1 MQRNKKPKKKKADRP
16 SLLKS
21 EETLVTSLLEDFKN
35 VDPAVI
41 AARIP
46 DSHLAGIFLER
57 LPIDKEFPV
66 PLLLALDETFKD
78 KKVHKLIKRI
88 MFRLKQKGVLI
99 DESFPKRASHD
110 TILTRVQKEEPVA
123 YIGPI
128 AGTIGS
134 RAVLIVLQSA
144 VKGYQAGIGLVSEAE
159 GILQFLY
166 GPFSKKR
173 IREIKDSLSQEAGP
187 LVKTSLPHAVTILE
201 TAYRRHKEL
210 HSDAPSQYPE
220 LRPQLL
226 EKTTLLDRA
235 IIYDVVPEIPDD
247 GLMTD
252 IQLEKLFGHHLMES
266 WLIDFEDLKPFM
278 EDILKVE
285 GSPIVLSEAQK
296 ADQIRQIKDKSI
308 EELFPGPERDRLKHN
323 LEEMAYFFF
332 RLDQNEYCTTALTA
346 ARNLDEE
353 DTILR
358 KNRIIDFLLERSMQ
372 YYMDLAG
379 ETDAEDEILETDDSP
394 APQGRFRRV
403 GLRHSRP
410 RRQREAGRP
419 ESEGQL
425 RQS

>member
-1 MQRNKKPKKKKADRP
+1 MRRNKKPKKKKPDHP

-35 VDPAVI
+35 ADPAEI

-46 DSHLAGIFLER
+46 HSHLAGIFLER
-57 LPIDKEFPV
+57 LPLDNEFPV
-66 PLLLALDETFKD
+66 PLLLALDEAFKD
-78 KKVHKLIKRI
+78 KKVHKLVKRI
-88 MFRLKQKGVLI
+88 LFRLKQKGVPI
-99 DESFPKRASHD
+99 DESFPQRASHD
-110 TILTRVQKEEPVA
+110 TILIQTQKEEPAA

-173 IREIKDSLSQEAGP
+173 LKEIKGSLSQEAGP
-187 LVKTSLPHAVTILE
+187 LVETSLSHAATILE
-201 TAYRRHKEL
+201 IAYRRHMEV

-220 LRPQLL
+220 LRPRLL
-226 EKTTLLDRA
+226 ENVTLLDRP
-235 IIYDVVPEIPDD
+235 IIYDFVSEIPGD
-247 GLMTD
+247 GTLSD
-252 IQLEKLFGHHLMES
+252 SQLGKLFAHNLMES

-285 GSPIVLSEAQK
+285 GSPIVLSDAQK
-296 ADQIRQIKDKSI
+296 ADQIRQVKDKSI
-308 EELFPGPERDRLKHN
+308 EELFPGPKRALLKHN
-323 LEEMAYFFF
+323 LEEMAYFFSK
-332 RLDQNEYCTTALTA
+332 LDQGEYSRVALTA

-358 KNRIIDFLLERSMQ
+358 KNMVIEFLLERSMQ

-379 ETDAEDEILETDDSP
+379 EEHVEDETMEPDDSP
-394 APQGRFRRV
+394 RIILP
-403 GLRHSRP
+403 
-410 RRQREAGRP
+410 
-419 ESEGQL
+419 
-425 RQS
+425 

>member
-1 MQRNKKPKKKKADRP
+1 MRRNKKPKKKKTDHP

-35 VDPAVI
+35 VDPAEI

-46 DSHLAGIFLER
+46 HSHLAKIFLER
-57 LPIDKEFPV
+57 LPLDNEFPV
-66 PLLLALDETFKD
+66 PLLLALDEAFKD
-78 KKVHKLIKRI
+78 KKIHKLVKQILY
-88 MFRLKQKGVLI
+88 RLKQKGVSI
-99 DESFPKRASHD
+99 DESFHQRESHD
-110 TILTRVQKEEPVA
+110 TILTRTQKEEPVA
-123 YIGPI
+123 YLGPI
-128 AGTIGS
+128 AGTMGS

-144 VKGYQAGIGLVSEAE
+144 VKSYQAGIGLVSEAE

-173 IREIKDSLSQEAGP
+173 IKEIKGSLSQEAGP
-187 LVKTSLPHAVTILE
+187 LVETSLPHAATILE
-201 TAYRRHKEL
+201 IAYRRHMEV

-220 LRPQLL
+220 LRPRLL
-226 EKTTLLDRA
+226 ENVTILVRP
-235 IIYDVVPEIPDD
+235 IIYDFVSEIPGD
-247 GLMTD
+247 GTFTD
-252 IQLEKLFGHHLMES
+252 SQLGKLFTHNLMDS

-285 GSPIVLSEAQK
+285 GSPIVLSGAQK

-308 EELFPGPERDRLKHN
+308 EELFPGPKRTLLKHN

-332 RLDQNEYCTTALTA
+332 KLDQDEYSRMALTA

-358 KNRIIDFLLERSMQ
+358 KNRVVEFLLERSMQ

-379 ETDAEDEILETDDSP
+379 KEDAEDETLEPDESPRIILP
-394 APQGRFRRV
+394 
-403 GLRHSRP
+403 
-410 RRQREAGRP
+410 
-419 ESEGQL
+419 
-425 RQS
+425 